1 MNLGVLI
8 VAIVG
13 GLAGLLSTLF
23 LTISFPSVII
33 WKIYRRVRYSIPL
46 TK

>member
-8 VAIVG
+8 IALVG
-13 GLAGLLSTLF
+13 GLAGVLSTLF
-23 LTISFPSVII
+23 LTISFPAVII

>member
-1 MNLGVLI
+1 MNFGILI

-13 GLAGLLSTLF
+13 GLAGLLSTVY
-23 LTISFPSVII
+23 LTISFPAVII
-33 WKIYRRVRYSIPL
+33 WKIYRRVRYSIPM